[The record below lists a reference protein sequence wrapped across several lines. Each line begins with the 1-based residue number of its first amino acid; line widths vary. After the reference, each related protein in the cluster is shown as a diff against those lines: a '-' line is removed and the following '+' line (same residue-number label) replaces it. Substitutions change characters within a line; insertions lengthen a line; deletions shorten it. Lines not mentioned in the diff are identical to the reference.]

1 MSPTPLPMSVA
12 LRAAEIACD
21 RGGVAMVL
29 PGDNRREPVLMVLAA
44 ANYVT
49 RRGWSYAHARDN
61 VSVTLPA
68 VPEALVAL
76 GMVPKV
82 GPILADLASQLDRTT
97 MYYSPAAARDSWDF
111 TGTRKHEEGHCGS
124 IAAGGLCWCAMWGV
138 APTLVAGAEA
148 PCYGVS
154 MAIDVRLRGR
164 SIEVVTA
171 EALASLANYGADEP
185 LYRGIIASHARML
198 GEGADP
204 GGIIAETE
212 RELRE
217 AGWDG

>member
-1 MSPTPLPMSVA
+1 MSVA

-29 PGDNRREPVLMVLAA
+29 PGDNRREPVLYALAA
-44 ANYVT
+44 ANAVT
-49 RRGWSYAHARDN
+49 GRGWSLQHARDN

-68 VPEALVAL
+68 VPEAIGLLRV
-76 GMVPKV
+76 VPYV
-82 GPILADLASQLDRTT
+82 GPILAGLANQLGKTT
-97 MYYSPAAARDSWDF
+97 MYYSPAAARDAWALTS
-111 TGTRKHEEGHCGS
+111 TRKHEEGHCGS
-124 IAAGGLCWCAMWGV
+124 IATGGLAWCACYGLYPEVV
-138 APTLVAGAEA
+138 AAAEA
-148 PCYGVS
+148 PCYGAT
-154 MAIDVRLRGR
+154 MAIEHRLMGK
-164 SIEVVTA
+164 SVEQVTA

-204 GGIIAETE
+204 GGIVAETV

-217 AGWDG
+217 AGWEG